1 VQSGQGLRNSILV
14 GVPMSLNRHDARTD
28 ACQPSIIK
36 ALRSIGC
43 QVCIIKWPLDLLVSG
58 GRLGDTNL
66 LMEVKM
72 PGADLNV
79 AQRLFWDSWPGRK
92 VIVHHEQEAIEAVL
106 GKEMLA

>member
-1 VQSGQGLRNSILV
+1 
-14 GVPMSLNRHDARTD
+14 MSEKGLNRHAARTD
-28 ACQPSIIK
+28 SNQPTIIK
-36 ALRSIGC
+36 ALHAIGC
-43 QVCIIKWPLDLLVSG
+43 SVCIIRSPLDLLVSG
-58 GRLGDTNL
+58 GRLGDFNL

-106 GKEMLA
+106 GKEMLR